1 MNHAGRGLAI
11 AAACLLNAGCATRVI
26 PPLAPADPA
35 PVFIADYGLHSSL
48 VFPLALRG
56 EGSTGAVEYAYGEW
70 EWYALGNEAWWRAPG
85 VVLVP
90 NPGALGRRE
99 IGAAANAETL
109 ALALGAEGIAEA
121 TVDRERAVA
130 LLRDLDARW
139 EARAET
145 RVRNSRVGLEFVR
158 DERDYWMFHHCNTQ
172 TAEWLE
178 ALGCRVSGAAWGS
191 TFVIFRP
198 ALPRPGD
205 P

>member
-1 MNHAGRGLAI
+1 MSDAVRRVPVF
-11 AAACLLNAGCATRVI
+11 AACAVTAGCATRVI
-26 PPLAPADPA
+26 PPPSPAE
-35 PVFIADYGLHSSL
+35 PVGVFVADYGLHSSL
-48 VFPLALRG
+48 VLPAALRG
-56 EGSTGAVEYAYGEW
+56 DGSTGAVVYAYGEW

-85 VVLVP
+85 VVLLP

-99 IGAAANAETL
+99 VGATPHAETL
-109 ALALGAEGIAEA
+109 LLALGAAGIAEA
-121 TVDRERAVA
+121 TVERERAGA

-145 RVRNSRVGLEFVR
+145 RVRNSRVGLDFVR

-178 ALGCRVSGAAWGS
+178 ALGCRVSGVTIGS
-191 TFVIFRP
+191 TFVIFTS